1 MKIIAVTGGIGSG
14 KSTVAKEFKNLGAVV
29 ISADEISRFIMKKGG
44 LAYNKVTEVFGD
56 GILNADKEIN
66 RKALAD
72 IVFNDKDKLM
82 LLNSITHSLIYKVMA
97 DKVKKRKDMGKEVV
111 CLEIPLLFNDK
122 CPIDYDMS
130 IAVVADK
137 EVRINRVINRDKCT
151 PGEAEKRMS
160 KQLTDEKLREYAD
173 CVIENN
179 GDLTELKKAVKEV
192 YDGLMD

>member
-14 KSTVAKEFKNLGAVV
+14 KSTVAGEFKNLGAVV
-29 ISADEISRFIMKKGG
+29 ISADKVSHLIMKKGG

-66 RKALAD
+66 RKTLAG
-72 IVFNDKDKLM
+72 IVFNDKDKLI

-97 DKVKKRKDMGKEVV
+97 EEVKKAEEADKDVV

-151 PGEAEKRMS
+151 RSEAESRMT
-160 KQLTDEKLREYAD
+160 KQLTDDKLKEYAD
-173 CVIENN
+173 CVVENN
-179 GDLTELKKAVKEV
+179 GDLLKLKKSVKEI
-192 YDGLMD
+192 YDRLTD

>member
-29 ISADEISRFIMKKGG
+29 ISADEVSHLIMKKGG

-66 RKALAD
+66 RKSLAG
-72 IVFNDKDKLM
+72 IVFNDKDKLI
-82 LLNSITHSLIYKVMA
+82 LLNSITHSIIYKVMA
-97 DKVKKRKDMGKEVV
+97 EEVKKAKDADKDVV

-137 EVRINRVINRDKCT
+137 EIRINRVINRDNCT
-151 PGEAEKRMS
+151 RSEAESRMA
-160 KQLTDEKLREYAD
+160 KQLTDDKLKEYAD
-173 CVIENN
+173 CVVENN
-179 GDLTELKKAVKEV
+179 GDLAKLKKSVKEI
-192 YDGLMD
+192 YDRLTD

>member
-29 ISADEISRFIMKKGG
+29 ISADEVSRLIMKKGG
-44 LAYNKVTEVFGD
+44 LAYNKVTEVFGN

-82 LLNSITHSLIYKVMA
+82 LLNSVTHSLIYKVMA
-97 DKVKKRKDMGKEVV
+97 EEAEKARNSDADVV

-130 IAVVADK
+130 IAVIADK

-151 PGEAEKRMS
+151 RNEAESRIA
-160 KQLTDEKLREYAD
+160 KQLTDEKLKEYAD
-173 CVIENN
+173 CVIANN
-179 GDLTELKKAVKEV
+179 GDLKELKKAVKEV
-192 YDGLMD
+192 YDGLMN